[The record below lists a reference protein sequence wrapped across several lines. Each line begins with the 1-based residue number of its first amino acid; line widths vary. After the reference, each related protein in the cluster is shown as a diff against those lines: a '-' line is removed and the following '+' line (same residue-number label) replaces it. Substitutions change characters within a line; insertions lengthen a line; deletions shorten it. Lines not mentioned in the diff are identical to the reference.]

1 MDLQIGIRSS
11 LCKITCVSISPS
23 KFDVLCFYYCH
34 LQICS
39 QQYLFNMV
47 GKYMKKK
54 QNELFRFLFFFSGA
68 VNGKLKSLIHKMPT
82 KMGFL
87 WMDFKH
93 IFFNIFNPKINWF
106 CIFIIYALN
115 KCFLK
120 SFLYMKRKW
129 ERFFLL
135 QKLHISKNS
144 KHFLFMHIS
153 LYKY

>member
-1 MDLQIGIRSS
+1 MRFNFTFKVRRIVLLLLSSANLLSTISFQYGRQIHEEETKRI
-11 LCKITCVSISPS
+11 VS
-23 KFDVLCFYYCH
+23 
-34 LQICS
+34 
-39 QQYLFNMV
+39 
-47 GKYMKKK
+47 
-54 QNELFRFLFFFSGA
+54 FLVFFSGA

-87 WMDFKH
+87 GRDFKH
-93 IFFNIFNPKINWF
+93 IFFYIFNPKINWF
-106 CIFIIYALN
+106 CIFIIYKIALN